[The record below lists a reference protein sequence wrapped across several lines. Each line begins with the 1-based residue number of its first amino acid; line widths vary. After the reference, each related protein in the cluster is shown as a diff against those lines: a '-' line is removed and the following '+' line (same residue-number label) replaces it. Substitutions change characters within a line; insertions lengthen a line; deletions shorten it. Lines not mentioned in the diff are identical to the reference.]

1 VTVDRHP
8 SLRIDR
14 RTFAEGRFD
23 GCVRLL
29 EQVLRIK
36 EGMNITESDQMSQ
49 PPTAPLR
56 GGDLAVRFTA
66 IVGAVVV
73 SAGLFLYAGGW
84 FTPHKLTPAG
94 IINTFEYLN
103 GVHPGFRRNHA
114 KGVCVTG
121 YFESNGQGEAVSKA
135 LVFLPGRVPIVGRFA
150 LAGGKPYADDT
161 PKTIRSLAILFKQ
174 PDGQEWRTAMI
185 NIPVFVAKTPQA
197 FNEFQLASSPDPAT
211 GKNIPGAMNAFL
223 ASHPE
228 TAAALQVIGK
238 HPFSSGFGDS
248 PYYALNAF
256 RFVNAQGESTP
267 VRWFVTPDQ
276 TLQANSAAATGKN
289 YLFDGLIA
297 KLHANPLR
305 WHLIL
310 TIGQPG
316 DSTSDATAAWPA
328 DRKQIDAG
336 TLTINTIESEATSP
350 TRDIN
355 FDPLVLPDGISP
367 SDDPLLSAR
376 SAAYSQSFTRR
387 ESEHKAPSAISTA
400 EVEK

>member
-1 VTVDRHP
+1 MKT
-8 SLRIDR
+8 
-14 RTFAEGRFD
+14 
-23 GCVRLL
+23 
-29 EQVLRIK
+29 
-36 EGMNITESDQMSQ
+36 TETHQISQ
-49 PPTAPLR
+49 PPAAPLR
-56 GGDLAVRFTA
+56 GAGLAVRLTA

-84 FTPHKLTPAG
+84 LTPHQLTPAA

-103 GVHPGFRRNHA
+103 GVHSGFRRNHA

-121 YFESNGQGEAVSKA
+121 YFESNGQGQAISKA
-135 LVFLPGRVPIVGRFA
+135 QVFLPGRVPIVGRFA
-150 LAGGKPYADDT
+150 LAGGKPYVADT
-161 PKTIRSLAILFKQ
+161 PKTIRSLAILFQQ
-174 PDGQEWRTAMI
+174 PDGEEWRTAMV
-185 NIPVFVAKTPQA
+185 NIPVFVVNTPQA
-197 FNEFQLASSPDPAT
+197 FNDFQLASSPDPAT
-211 GKNIPGAMNAFL
+211 GKDVPGAMNAFL
-223 ASHPE
+223 ANHPE
-228 TAAALQVIGK
+228 TAAALHMIGQ

-267 VRWFVTPDQ
+267 VRWFVKPDQ
-276 TLQANSAAATGKN
+276 TFQADSAATADKN

-297 KLHANPLR
+297 QLHAMPLH

-316 DSTSDATAAWPA
+316 DSTTDATSAWPP

-336 TLTINTIESEATSP
+336 TLTINTIESEETSP

-355 FDPLVLPDGISP
+355 FDPLVLPAGISP

-376 SAAYSQSFTRR
+376 SAAYSQSFRRR
-387 ESEHKAPSAISTA
+387 EGEHKEPSAISTA

>member
-1 VTVDRHP
+1 
-8 SLRIDR
+8 
-14 RTFAEGRFD
+14 
-23 GCVRLL
+23 
-29 EQVLRIK
+29 
-36 EGMNITESDQMSQ
+36 
-49 PPTAPLR
+49 
-56 GGDLAVRFTA
+56 
-66 IVGAVVV
+66 VGALVVT
-73 SAGLFLYAGGW
+73 AGLFLSAGGW
-84 FTPHKLTPAG
+84 LTPQKLTPAG

-103 GVHPGFRRNHA
+103 GKHPGFRRNHA

-121 YFESNGQGEAVSKA
+121 FFDSNGQGQTVSKA
-135 LVFLPGRVPIVGRFA
+135 QLFRPGRLEIVGRFA
-150 LAGGKPYADDT
+150 LAGGMPYVADT
-161 PKTIRSLAILFKQ
+161 PQTVRSLAILFKQ

-185 NIPVFVAKTPQA
+185 NIPVFPVKTPQA

-223 ASHPE
+223 ANHPE
-228 TAAALQVIGK
+228 TAAALQVLGK

-248 PYYALNAF
+248 SYYALNAF

-267 VRWFVTPDQ
+267 VRWLVTPDQ
-276 TLQANSAAATGKN
+276 TSPGNSLAATDKN

-297 KLHANPLR
+297 QLHAKPLR

-316 DSTSDATAAWPA
+316 DATDDATAVWPS
-328 DRKQIDAG
+328 DRRQIDAG
-336 TLTINTIESEATSP
+336 TLTIDSIESEATSP

-387 ESEHKAPSAISTA
+387 EREHKEPSAISPA
-400 EVEK
+400 EVQK

>member
-1 VTVDRHP
+1 
-8 SLRIDR
+8 
-14 RTFAEGRFD
+14 
-23 GCVRLL
+23 
-29 EQVLRIK
+29 
-36 EGMNITESDQMSQ
+36 MNTTESDQISQ
-49 PPTAPLR
+49 PTAAPLR
-56 GGDLAVRFTA
+56 GAGLAVRLTA
-66 IVGAVVV
+66 IVGALVVT
-73 SAGLFLYAGGW
+73 AGLFLYAAGW
-84 FTPHKLTPAG
+84 FKPQKLTPAA
-94 IINTFEYLN
+94 IIDTFEHEN

-121 YFESNGQGEAVSKA
+121 HFESNGQGQAVSKA
-135 LVFLPGRVPIVGRFA
+135 QVFLPGRVPILGRFA
-150 LAGGKPYADDT
+150 LAGGQPFAADT
-161 PKTIRSLAILFKQ
+161 PQTIRSLAILFKQ
-174 PDGQEWRTAMI
+174 PDGQEWRTAMV
-185 NIPVFVAKTPQA
+185 NIPVFVVKTPQA
-197 FNEFQLASSPDPAT
+197 FNEFLVASSPDPAT
-211 GKNIPGAMNAFL
+211 GKNIPGAMPAFL
-223 ASHPE
+223 AKHPE

-256 RFVNAQGESTP
+256 RFVNAQGESRP
-267 VRWFVTPDQ
+267 VRWYVAPDQ
-276 TLQANSAAATGKN
+276 TFEANSVAATGKN

-297 KLHANPLR
+297 QLHAKPLR

-316 DSTSDATAAWPA
+316 DSTADATAAWPP

-336 TLTINTIESEATSP
+336 TLTIDSIESEATSP

-387 ESEHKAPSAISTA
+387 EREHKDPSAISTE

>member
-1 VTVDRHP
+1 
-8 SLRIDR
+8 
-14 RTFAEGRFD
+14 
-23 GCVRLL
+23 
-29 EQVLRIK
+29 
-36 EGMNITESDQMSQ
+36 MNTSESGQISQ
-49 PPTAPLR
+49 APIAPLR
-56 GGDLAVRFTA
+56 GAGLALRLSA
-66 IVGAVVV
+66 IAGAIIVT
-73 SAGLFLYAGGW
+73 AGLFLYAGGW
-84 FTPHKLTPAG
+84 FTPHKMTPAA
-94 IINTFEYLN
+94 IINTFEYVN

-121 YFESNGQGEAVSKA
+121 YFDSNGQGQAVSKA
-135 LVFLPGRVPIVGRFA
+135 QVFLPGRAPIVGRFA

-161 PKTIRSLAILFKQ
+161 PGNVRSLAILFKQ

-185 NIPVFVAKTPQA
+185 NIPVFVVNTPQA
-197 FNEFQLASSPDPAT
+197 FNEFNVASSPDPAT
-211 GKNIPGAMNAFL
+211 GKNIPGAMSAFL
-223 ASHPE
+223 AKHPE
-228 TAAALQVIGK
+228 TAAAIKVIGQ

-267 VRWFVTPDQ
+267 VRWSVTPDQ
-276 TLQANSAAATGKN
+276 TLQANSATATDKN

-297 KLHANPLR
+297 QLHAGPLR

-316 DSTSDATAAWPA
+316 DSTADATQVWPP
-328 DRKQIDAG
+328 DRRQIDAG

-387 ESEHKAPSAISTA
+387 EREHKEPSAISTS

>member
-1 VTVDRHP
+1 M
-8 SLRIDR
+8 
-14 RTFAEGRFD
+14 
-23 GCVRLL
+23 RL
-29 EQVLRIK
+29 
-36 EGMNITESDQMSQ
+36 
-49 PPTAPLR
+49 
-56 GGDLAVRFTA
+56 TA
-66 IVGAVVV
+66 IAGAIVV

-84 FTPHKLTPAG
+84 FTPHELTPAR

-103 GVHPGFRRNHA
+103 GVHSGFRRNHA

-121 YFESNGQGEAVSKA
+121 YFESNGQGRAVSKA
-135 LVFLPGRVPIVGRFA
+135 QVFLPGREPIVGRFA

-161 PKTIRSLAILFKQ
+161 PQTIRSLAILFKQ
-174 PDGQEWRTAMI
+174 PDGQEWRTAMV
-185 NIPVFVAKTPQA
+185 NIPVFVVKTPQA
-197 FNEFQLASSPDPAT
+197 FNEFQLASSPDPST

-223 ASHPE
+223 AKHPE
-228 TAAALQVIGK
+228 TAAALQMIGK

-267 VRWFVTPDQ
+267 IRWLVTPDQ
-276 TLQANSAAATGKN
+276 TFQANNGAATDKN

-297 KLHANPLR
+297 QLHAKPLR

-310 TIGQPG
+310 IIGQPG
-316 DSTSDATAAWPA
+316 DSTADPTAAWPP
-328 DRKQIDAG
+328 DRQQIDAG

-387 ESEHKAPSAISTA
+387 EGEHKEPSAISTE
-400 EVEK
+400 EVKK